1 MVRGKT
7 EMKRIEN
14 ATSRQVTFSKRRNGL
29 LKKAFELSV
38 LCDAEVAVIVFS
50 PKGKLYE
57 FGSASMQ
64 KTIDRYRTYSK
75 NDCDKGA
82 VEQNIQ
88 QLKFQITIMSKKLES
103 LEASK
108 KKLLGE
114 NLDSCCVEE
123 LHELEST
130 IEKSLH
136 RIRGRKIKFLE
147 EQIAQLKEK
156 EKMLQ
161 KKNEALREQCMF
173 QNQVPLATLRDVAP
187 HRDAANHPMDVET
200 ELCIGWPRTR
210 EEP

>member
-1 MVRGKT
+1 
-7 EMKRIEN
+7 
-14 ATSRQVTFSKRRNGL
+14 L
-29 LKKAFELSV
+29 
-38 LCDAEVAVIVFS
+38 
-50 PKGKLYE
+50 
-57 FGSASMQ
+57 
-64 KTIDRYRTYSK
+64 
-75 NDCDKGA
+75 
-82 VEQNIQ
+82 Q
-88 QLKFQITIMSKKLES
+88 QLKFQTTIMSKKIES

-161 KKNEALREQCMF
+161 KKNEALREQ
-173 QNQVPLATLRDVAP
+173 NQVPLATLR
-187 HRDAANHPMDVET
+187 
-200 ELCIGWPRTR
+200 
-210 EEP
+210 